1 MFNFDP
7 TDQPTD
13 QHLLQLPT
21 DPHPLQQPIDPHPP
35 PQPNNNLHLPQ
46 QPTDPHSQPIINP
59 PPRLR
64 YYCYENN
71 KTVNKPLELNY
82 LPIVISKTFF
92 L

>member
-35 PQPNNNLHLPQ
+35 PQPNNNLPFLNNH
-46 QPTDPHSQPIINP
+46 TIIYIYP
-59 PPRLR
+59 
-64 YYCYENN
+64 NN
-71 KTVNKPLELNY
+71 QLTHIHNQ
-82 LPIVISKTFF
+82 
-92 L
+92 